1 MRFGLIDNKFSDD
14 FLEFGKVLGI
24 KESRVDKIIEAFDGK
39 EESVDSLVDKSFLRD
54 DLKEYYKQTYKD
66 KLTRVKVVYLKA
78 KA

>member
-39 EESVDSLVDKSFLRD
+39 EEGVDSLVDKSFLRD